1 MIRTMYQFG
10 LHLQNIEEMASYFEP
25 AAEPYSS
32 NKEDNIVLVAEVMNR
47 KFSGLTIETY
57 KTALVPKYLFRELA
71 SSNSTSLVPTLHLYR
86 DDDKVNP
93 KTGKVK
99 LEEACEKFLNKLK
112 RCLDANPGLYSQL
125 VDSTEFLE
133 SLKPGFVNFVQ
144 ANLPEKKNYL
154 FTIKIDGQWLGEIPV
169 IRDYFE
175 NCSYDKYFQD
185 GKGNSYAGQDK
196 TCAVTYKQNV
206 PEVWGRVDTLGFTV
220 NDISFSRNGFVARD
234 SYKMFPVSPEAVKI
248 LEGTMRAMDIKM
260 SFNFSGLKFIVL
272 PHFVTLSDD
281 LIRQKNLVR
290 IFANKVKDSG
300 EPGFD
305 PLLQSIFN
313 SESVFNNIINDPE
326 LGKNSV
332 YYDIFFYEEKQAQFA
347 IKLHVS
353 DVLPSRFRVIR
364 EAKKNITEFYQPI
377 TQKKIIKKG
386 REASTINFTP
396 SFFYIKDYFSIKRE
410 KETVVEPYFFK
421 IVEAAFYKNKINEE
435 MLLMAFM
442 KKIVPAFKNAANK
455 PYIFSDHVK
464 YSFCI
469 HQFFQKLQL
478 FGNMEPTIEGAISLS
493 ALEFVK
499 QHELFFKNHIQ
510 KAAFLLGCAVEVL
523 LGSQRSHLN
532 RNEPFAKRLNNLNI
546 DYRELQRIKTELLSK
561 VKQYADAKK
570 LYDGEYI
577 HQLLLEFDKLMLG
590 GDDSNLSKTQVS
602 YAFSVGLV
610 LEKEF
615 TKLRIEEYKAQK
627 EAKKKSQRSEDQEQ

>member
-25 AAEPYSS
+25 AAEPYPS
-32 NKEDNIVLVAEVMNR
+32 NKEDHVVLIAEVVNR
-47 KFSGLTIETY
+47 KFSGLTIEAY

-99 LEEACEKFLNKLK
+99 LEESCEKFLNKLK
-112 RCLDANPGLYSQL
+112 RCLDANPGLYSQS

-133 SLKPGFVNFVQ
+133 SLKSGFVNFVKT
-144 ANLPEKKNYL
+144 NLPEKKNYL

-175 NCSYDKYFQD
+175 SRSYDKYFQD
-185 GKGNSYAGQDK
+185 SKGEPYIGQDK
-196 TCAVTYKQNV
+196 TCAVTYRQHI

-234 SYKMFPVSPEAVKI
+234 SYKMFPASPEAVKI
-248 LEGTMRAMDIKM
+248 LEGTMRALDKKM
-260 SFNFSGLKFIVL
+260 SFNFAGLKFIVL
-272 PHFVTLSDD
+272 PHFVILSDD
-281 LIRQKNLVR
+281 LVRQKNLVR
-290 IFANKVKDSG
+290 KFANKVKDSG

-313 SESVFNNIINDPE
+313 SESVFHNIINDPE

-353 DVLPSRFRVIR
+353 DVLPSRFGVIR

-377 TQKKIIKKG
+377 TQKQFKKG
-386 REASTINFTP
+386 QDLSYFYFTP
-396 SFFYIKDYFSIKRE
+396 SFIHIKDFFSIKRE

-421 IVEAAFYKNKINEE
+421 IVEAVFYKNKVNEE
-435 MLLMAFM
+435 MILTAFM
-442 KKIVPAFKNAANK
+442 KKIVPAFKNAANNS
-455 PYIFSDHVK
+455 YIFSDCVK
-464 YSFCI
+464 YSLCI

-478 FGNMEPTIEGAISLS
+478 FGNMEPTIEGPISLS

-532 RNEPFAKRLNNLNI
+532 GNEPFAKRLNNLSI

-577 HQLLLEFDKLMLG
+577 HRLLLEFDKLMLG